1 MKEKNVLFRIILKYH
16 FFGIVLFLYVS
27 FLCTMKQSII
37 FLSFVGFVIQNAVS
51 QVINEDSVKIKQ
63 HKELVFTEK
72 LPSFLGPIQGT
83 SIYAGKKSEII
94 HLNQLDA
101 DLSTNNYR
109 QLMAKVPGVTIWES
123 DGSGIQTSIST
134 RGLSPNRSWEF
145 NVRQN
150 GCDISSEVFGYPETY
165 FTPPTEALEKIEIVR
180 GAGSLQYG
188 PQFGGMMNY
197 VTKRYLGTKPFSFES
212 QQTIGNYG
220 LYNAF
225 NAIGGKIKK
234 FSYYGYLHHR
244 AAEGWR
250 ENSQYRTTTGHLSL
264 SYSFSSKLSATLDYT
279 HMDYN
284 SQQPGGL
291 TDSLFLVNPRQSNRA
306 RNWMGTPWNT
316 AALHVDFSFSEKAK
330 ISLKIFYTN
339 AQRNSVGFLKDIFV
353 PDSLNGIYYNTRQV
367 DRDWYNNIGGELR
380 FLKKYNLF
388 GNESAISSGIR
399 FYSGETTRKQ
409 GGIGSVHS
417 NFDLELVSQQSS
429 VLGSFDYKKELHF
442 TTRNG
447 AAFVENLFQLTKR
460 LSATPGVRLEY
471 INSGAFGEID
481 KPILGVAISVP
492 NQLRTVLLAGIGF
505 EYKATTNSN
514 VYANFSQ
521 AYRPV
526 TYSEL
531 TPAATTDSIDV
542 NLKDASGYN
551 IDFGYRGSIKEF
563 LTFDVGAFY
572 LFYDNRI
579 GTINVTGKNLKTNIG
594 ASVSKGIE
602 SYVELDV
609 MRIFT
614 EKSKIGNFK
623 VYANVAFID
632 ARYTRWDDPSG
643 LVDDSKDLTGN
654 FVENAPRTI
663 NRFGLTYKYNRFS
676 LNFQFNQ
683 VGDIYTDALNTELPN
698 AKATIGKLSGYQV
711 MDASFTYL
719 INGKY
724 NVKAGVNNLTDE
736 SYATRRAGGYPGPGL
751 LPANGRTFYFSVG
764 VKF

>member
-1 MKEKNVLFRIILKYH
+1 MKKIVCCFFALTFILNY
-16 FFGIVLFLYVS
+16 
-27 FLCTMKQSII
+27 
-37 FLSFVGFVIQNAVS
+37 S
-51 QVINEDSVKIKQ
+51 QAQVNKDDSLKMRH
-63 HKELVFTEK
+63 HKELIFTEK
-72 LPSFLGPIQGT
+72 LPTFLSPIQGT
-83 SIYAGKKSEII
+83 NIYSGKKNEVI

-101 DLSTNNYR
+101 DLSSNNYR
-109 QLMAKVPGVTIWES
+109 QIMAKVPGVSIWES
-123 DGSGIQTSIST
+123 DGSGIQTSVST

-150 GCDISSEVFGYPETY
+150 GVDISSEVFGYPEAY

-220 LYNAF
+220 MYNAF

-244 AAEGWR
+244 SADGWR
-250 ENSQYRTTTGHLSL
+250 QNSQYRTTTGHISL
-264 SYSFSSKLSATLDYT
+264 SYSFSPKLNATLEYT
-279 HMDYN
+279 HMDYK

-291 TDSLFLVNPRQSNRA
+291 TDSMFLENAQQSNRA
-306 RNWMGTPWNT
+306 RNWIGTPWNT
-316 AALHVDFSFSEKAK
+316 AALHLDYSFNDKVK
-330 ISLKIFYTN
+330 IGLKIFYTN
-339 AQRNSVGFLKDIFV
+339 AQRNSIGFLKDIYV
-353 PDSLNGIYYNTRQV
+353 PDSLNGSFYNNRQV

-380 FLKKYNLF
+380 FLQKYNLL
-388 GNESAISSGIR
+388 GNESALSAGIR
-399 FYSGETTRKQ
+399 VYSGETTRKQ
-409 GGIGSVHS
+409 GGIGSVNS
-417 NFDLELVSQQSS
+417 DFDLEIVSRQTSN
-429 VLGSFDYKKELHF
+429 LGSFDYKRELNF

-447 AAFVENLFQLTKR
+447 AAFIENMFQLTKR
-460 LSATPGVRLEY
+460 LSITPGVRLEY
-471 INSGAFGEID
+471 INSGAFGAID
-481 KPILGVAISVP
+481 KPFVGTSIAVP
-492 NQLRTVLLAGIGF
+492 NQVRTILLAGVGAEF
-505 EYKATTNSN
+505 KATKNSN

-531 TPAATTDSIDV
+531 TPAATTDSIDS

-551 IDFGYRGSIKEF
+551 IDFGYRGTIKEF

-572 LFYDNRI
+572 LFYDNRV
-579 GTINVTGKNLKTNIG
+579 GTINVNNKNLRTNIG

-602 SYVELDV
+602 SFVELDV
-609 MRIFT
+609 MRIFS
-614 EKSKIGNFK
+614 EKSKIGNLK
-623 VYANVAFID
+623 LYANIALID
-632 ARYTRWDDPSG
+632 ARYIRWDDPAA
-643 LVDDSKDLTGN
+643 LIDSTKDFTGN
-654 FVENAPRTI
+654 YVENSPRTI

-676 LNFQFNQ
+676 LNFQLNQ
-683 VGDIYTDALNTELPN
+683 VGEVYTDALNTELSN
-698 AKATIGKLSGYQV
+698 ARATIGKISGYQV
-711 MDASFTYL
+711 MDVSCTYL

-736 SYATRRAGGYPGPGL
+736 RYATRRAGGYPGPGL
-751 LPANGRTFYFSVG
+751 LPANGRTFYFSIG

>member
-1 MKEKNVLFRIILKYH
+1 MKNSICALFIL
-16 FFGIVLFLYVS
+16 ICLYNQSYAQVKVDDS
-27 FLCTMKQSII
+27 LKMKH
-37 FLSFVGFVIQNAVS
+37 
-51 QVINEDSVKIKQ
+51 
-63 HKELVFTEK
+63 HKELIISEK
-72 LPSFLGPIQGT
+72 LPNFNGPIQGT
-83 SIYAGKKSEII
+83 TIYAGKKNEVIY
-94 HLNQLDA
+94 LNQLDA

-109 QLMAKVPGVTIWES
+109 QIMAKVPGVSIWES
-123 DGSGIQTSIST
+123 DGSGIQTSVST

-150 GCDISSEVFGYPETY
+150 GVDISSEVFGYPEAY

-197 VTKRYLGTKPFSFES
+197 VTKRYLGNKPFSFES

-244 AAEGWR
+244 SADGWR
-250 ENSQYRTTTGHLSL
+250 QNSQYRTTTGHISL
-264 SYSFSSKLSATLDYT
+264 SYAFSPKFNATLEYT
-279 HMDYN
+279 HMDYK

-291 TDSLFLVNPRQSNRA
+291 TDSMFLVNAQQSNRS

-316 AALHVDFSFSEKAK
+316 AALHLDYSFNEKSK
-330 ISLKIFYTN
+330 IAVKIFYTN
-339 AQRNSVGFLKDIFV
+339 AQRNSVGFLKDIYI
-353 PDSLNGIYYNTRQV
+353 PDSLNGAYFNNRQV
-367 DRDWYNNIGGELR
+367 DRDRYNNIGGEFR
-380 FLKKYNLF
+380 FLQKYKLL
-388 GNESAISSGIR
+388 GNESALSAGMR
-399 FYSGETTRKQ
+399 VYSGETSRKQ
-409 GGIGSVHS
+409 GGIGSVNS
-417 NFDLELVSQQSS
+417 DFDLEIVSQQSS
-429 VLGSFDYKKELHF
+429 SFGSYDYKKELYF

-447 AAFVENLFQLTKR
+447 AAFIENMFQLTKR
-460 LSATPGVRLEY
+460 LSVTPGVRLEY
-471 INSGAFGEID
+471 INSSAFGTID
-481 KPILGVAISVP
+481 KPSIGATIAVP
-492 NQLRTVLLAGIGF
+492 NQVRTVLLVGVGAEF
-505 EYKATTNSN
+505 KATKNSN
-514 VYANFSQ
+514 LYTNFSQ

-531 TPAATTDSIDV
+531 TPAATTDSIDS

-551 IDFGYRGSIKEF
+551 VDFGYRGTIKEY

-579 GTINVTGKNLKTNIG
+579 GTISVNNKNLKTNIG

-602 SYVELDV
+602 SFVELDV
-609 MRIFT
+609 MRIFSK
-614 EKSKIGNFK
+614 KSKLGNLK
-623 VYANVAFID
+623 LYANIALID
-632 ARYTRWDDPSG
+632 ARYIRWDDPAA
-643 LVDDSKDLTGN
+643 LVDSTKDFSGN
-654 FVENAPRTI
+654 FVENAPRSI

-676 LNFQFNQ
+676 INFQLSQ
-683 VGDIYTDALNTELPN
+683 VGAVYTDALNTELAN
-698 AKATIGKLSGYQV
+698 AKATIGKISGYQV
-711 MDASFTYL
+711 MDVSCTYL

-736 SYATRRAGGYPGPGL
+736 RYATRRSGGYPGPGL
-751 LPANGRTFYFSVG
+751 LPANGRTVFFSIG

>member
-1 MKEKNVLFRIILKYH
+1 MKKIVCCFFALTFILNY
-16 FFGIVLFLYVS
+16 
-27 FLCTMKQSII
+27 
-37 FLSFVGFVIQNAVS
+37 S
-51 QVINEDSVKIKQ
+51 QAQVNKDDSLKMRH
-63 HKELVFTEK
+63 HKELIFTEK
-72 LPSFLGPIQGT
+72 LPTFLSPIQGT
-83 SIYAGKKSEII
+83 NIYSGKKNEVI

-101 DLSTNNYR
+101 DLSSNNYR
-109 QLMAKVPGVTIWES
+109 QIMAKVPGVSIWES
-123 DGSGIQTSIST
+123 DGSGIQTSVST

-150 GCDISSEVFGYPETY
+150 GVDISSEVFGYPEAY

-188 PQFGGMMNY
+188 PQFGGMINY

-220 LYNAF
+220 MYNAF

-244 AAEGWR
+244 SADGWR
-250 ENSQYRTTTGHLSL
+250 QNSQYRTTTGHISL
-264 SYSFSSKLSATLDYT
+264 SYSFSPKLNATLEYT
-279 HMDYN
+279 HMDYK

-291 TDSLFLVNPRQSNRA
+291 TDSMFLENTQQSNRT
-306 RNWMGTPWNT
+306 RNWIGTPWNT
-316 AALHVDFSFSEKAK
+316 AALHLDYSFNDKAK
-330 ISLKIFYTN
+330 IGLKIFYTN
-339 AQRNSVGFLKDIFV
+339 AQRNSIGFLKDIYV
-353 PDSLNGIYYNTRQV
+353 PDSLNGSFYNNRQV

-380 FLKKYNLF
+380 FLQKYNLL
-388 GNESAISSGIR
+388 GNESALSAGIR
-399 FYSGETTRKQ
+399 VYSGETTRTQ
-409 GGIGSVHS
+409 GGIGSVNS
-417 NFDLELVSQQSS
+417 DFDLEIVSRQTSN
-429 VLGSFDYKKELHF
+429 LGSFDYRRELNF

-447 AAFVENLFQLTKR
+447 AAFVENMFQLTKR
-460 LSATPGVRLEY
+460 ISVTPGVRLEY
-471 INSGAFGEID
+471 INSEAFGAID
-481 KPILGVAISVP
+481 KPFVGTSIAVP
-492 NQLRTVLLAGIGF
+492 NQVRTILLAGVGSEF
-505 EYKATTNSN
+505 KATKNSN

-531 TPAATTDSIDV
+531 TPAATTDSIDS

-551 IDFGYRGSIKEF
+551 IDFGYRGTIKEF

-572 LFYDNRI
+572 LFYDNRV
-579 GTINVTGKNLKTNIG
+579 GTISVNNKNLRTNIG

-602 SYVELDV
+602 SFVELDV
-609 MRIFT
+609 MRIFS
-614 EKSKIGNFK
+614 EKSKIGNLK
-623 VYANVAFID
+623 LYANIALID
-632 ARYTRWDDPSG
+632 ARYVRWDDPAA
-643 LVDDSKDLTGN
+643 LIDSTKDFTGN

-676 LNFQFNQ
+676 LNFQLNQ
-683 VGDIYTDALNTELPN
+683 VGEVYTDALNTELSN
-698 AKATIGKLSGYQV
+698 ARATIGKISGYQV
-711 MDASFTYL
+711 MDVSCTYL

-736 SYATRRAGGYPGPGL
+736 RYATRRAGGYPGPGL
-751 LPANGRTFYFSVG
+751 LPANGRTFYFSIG